1 VGTAAARTDDGLE
14 RLQRDLARGRE
25 GYGSEGGEGP
35 QGQADRHGRGLAG
48 AQPERAR
55 RTRLRQSHAQGREAG
70 RVLELWK
77 GIVNNEADAAIG
89 STISGQAKEAEA
101 SPRGLVYPPT
111 PAADR
116 AAWARVQ
123 RIAPY
128 YAPHKATCGV
138 GITAQAPVE
147 LPNYPYPIFVAY
159 TSQSADVV
167 YGITRSMIADYAAY
181 KDGAPGAEG
190 FELSRQNLSWVLPL
204 HIGAVRAMKEVGAW
218 KPEHETHQ
226 QTMVKRQAVLIG
238 AWKEYLKS
246 KPADDANQFRSGWMS
261 ARATALKQAG
271 LDVIFE

>member
-1 VGTAAARTDDGLE
+1 M
-14 RLQRDLARGRE
+14 
-25 GYGSEGGEGP
+25 
-35 QGQADRHGRGLAG
+35 
-48 AQPERAR
+48 
-55 RTRLRQSHAQGREAG
+55 
-70 RVLELWK
+70 
-77 GIVNNEADAAIG
+77 
-89 STISGQAKEAEA
+89 
-101 SPRGLVYPPT
+101 
-111 PAADR
+111 
-116 AAWARVQ
+116 Q

-128 YAPHKATCGV
+128 YVPHKATCGV
-138 GITAQAPVE
+138 GITAQAPIE
-147 LPNYPYPIFVAY
+147 LPNYTYTIIVAY

-238 AWKEYLKS
+238 AWNEYLKS

-261 ARATALKQAG
+261 ARATALKKAG